1 MKKFLCFIV
10 FLKFFNIYALDIK
23 DYNSMKDSKPREL
36 CSYLS
41 GLSSGYIWGDLMD
54 LKSNEK
60 SRKFCMD
67 KKITLNCLNY
77 IDILDKQIKLMK
89 STSFGAPLVS
99 DDSIIEP
106 QFYMALK
113 DAYSCK

>member
-1 MKKFLCFIV
+1 
-10 FLKFFNIYALDIK
+10 
-23 DYNSMKDSKPREL
+23 MKDRQPREL
-36 CSYLS
+36 CSYLN

-60 SRKFCMD
+60 SKKFCTE

-89 STSFGAPLVS
+89 GTSLTAPLVT